1 MKPILIFSASISAVA
16 MAMCFAV
23 LADQAVPRRAVDA
36 DPVRTMTVAREAP
49 DLTTI
54 IRREAAQVAPVTAT
68 PVAAA
73 PVTAVPESTIPE
85 SPVAETSVPAAADLA
100 PPTRM
105 SLLPPAAQATQS
117 RPATRPTARVSQTM
131 ALDLAQVEDTAP
143 QMEPIAASR
152 FEYIPLIGVYR

>member
-36 DPVRTMTVAREAP
+36 DPVRAMTVAREAP

-73 PVTAVPESTIPE
+73 PVTAVPE